1 MASQASQLAYQPFC
15 PSEIWKTSPLS
26 ARLLEHRGLSS
37 VGERPHW
44 RLSWGLTQHIFSSDG
59 RRVRNTRIYA
69 AKPGFG
75 AQPKK
80 KSKSTDRPQRV
91 REVKDPVLEAQQIL
105 TKKQQDGINTD
116 TNPEESNEAPSL
128 EFSEDKLSRSFN
140 DADFDQRLA
149 EVRRLAEE
157 QKKRE
162 EAKKYERI
170 DYDAPIPASQKGL
183 AENTLAKF
191 GIGLAVIVFGLLF
204 ALGDNVPSFSPKA
217 EKSGLVERIQLK
229 PDEVTTLQTQVKSLL
244 ETLKSNPDDRIALE
258 GAGVIYAQLGDF
270 DKAAEYL
277 SKIVQK
283 SPRDVEAQRLLAE
296 VQAGKGDFDASI
308 AAYRAA
314 IRASPGDSMSL
325 LQGLTDTLLASKKP
339 GEAVGELLAARTR
352 LKTKAGQQLLA
363 TDPDGSSSSLSSKEG
378 TVPDP
383 RDYEQIDPIQVELL
397 LGKSYAAWGKP
408 GDAVS
413 VYDGL
418 IASYPDD
425 FRGYL
430 AKGILL
436 KDQGKTADSERMFIQ
451 ARYLAPP
458 EAKATVDKYSGRQAM
473 AS

>member
-1 MASQASQLAYQPFC
+1 MAIQASQLACQPFC
-15 PSEIWKTSPLS
+15 QPKIWKASYLS
-26 ARLLEHRGLSS
+26 AGLQQRALSS
-37 VGERPHW
+37 VEHPHW
-44 RLSWGLTQHIFSSDG
+44 KLCLGLTQHIFASQRWRVSS
-59 RRVRNTRIYA
+59 TRTYA

-80 KSKSTDRPQRV
+80 SKSKDRSQREK
-91 REVKDPVLEAQQIL
+91 EVKDPVLRAQQIL
-105 TKKQQDGINTD
+105 SKKQQESVIKTS
-116 TNPEESNEAPSL
+116 TTPEESGAAPRL
-128 EFSEDKLSRSFN
+128 GIGEEEPTRSF
-140 DADFDQRLA
+140 DETEFEMKLADIQ
-149 EVRRLAEE
+149 RLAEE

-162 EAKKYERI
+162 EAKKYEPI
-170 DYDAPIPASQKGL
+170 DYDAPLPASQKGL

-191 GIGLAVIVFGLLF
+191 GIGLSVVVFGLLF

-217 EKSGLVERIQLK
+217 EKSGLVEKMQLK
-229 PDEVTTLQTQVKSLL
+229 PDEVGNLQNQVKGLL
-244 ETLKSNPDDRIALE
+244 EILKNNPDDRIALE
-258 GAGVIYAQLGDF
+258 GVGVIYAQLGEF
-270 DKAAEYL
+270 DKAADYL

-283 SPRDVEAQRLLAE
+283 SPRNVEAQRLLAE
-296 VQAGKGDFDASI
+296 VQAGKGDYDASI

-314 IRASPGDSMSL
+314 IRASPQESMSL

-339 GEAVGELLAARTR
+339 GEAVGELLAARAR
-352 LKTKAGQQLLA
+352 LKTKASQQLLA
-363 TDPDGSSSSLSSKEG
+363 PNGDGALSSKES
-378 TVPDP
+378 TVADTK
-383 RDYEQIDPIQVELL
+383 DYEQIDPIQVELL

-413 VYDGL
+413 IYDGL
-418 IASYPDD
+418 IASYQDD